1 MSLEVANTLASYQL
15 EIMLERIELISD
27 LASTLCKG
35 ISEMVSNEKGSNDEQ
50 CMVIKNELDKVMV
63 FIEADRETK
72 KVIAQEWG
80 HNIEQKAVDI
90 WDKSSVKVV
99 EISNT
104 VGDAM
109 DDFGHT
115 VIDGTTESWKTIT
128 DGTTKAWDSVSTGT
142 MNFEENVREGM
153 QDSKIANAG

>member
-99 EISNT
+99 EISHVVVDGMNDFGVTNIDSSTHARNT
-104 VGDAM
+104 VAD
-109 DDFGHT
+109 
-115 VIDGTTESWKTIT
+115 VIT
-128 DGTTKAWDSVSTGT
+128 
-142 MNFEENVREGM
+142 
-153 QDSKIANAG
+153 